1 MSKITRRSY
10 KRKKIVMG
18 LALFGAIGLVST
30 GFAAW
35 VLSAS
40 ASKDQGMSIKV
51 GEVDNKSM
59 EVIIDG
65 LYKTSDVVGVEKAS
79 AVGSGVSSYNKYSL
93 NPKASDTT
101 GRVRWGQSDEGDEPE
116 NMSVTIF
123 GHVTNAQNL
132 QEASAGGLTIL
143 LKGEKPANLV
153 TASAAG
159 NYLLEGNP
167 QAREAYIGLPAC
179 FESAQNINYALEGDA
194 TKTAYFRYDVA
205 FTWGA
210 EFGGENP
217 SEYFDDAGINVP
229 MANVEAMLND
239 MKTLINAVGTFEVTI
254 TAIPN

>member
-18 LALFGAIGLVST
+18 IALFGAIGLVST

-59 EVIIDG
+59 EVVVDG
-65 LYKTSDVVGVEKAS
+65 LYKTSDVEGIEKAS
-79 AVGSGVSSYNKYSL
+79 GVGSSVSTYNKFSL
-93 NPKASDTT
+93 NPKATDTT
-101 GRVRWGQSDEGDEPE
+101 GRVRWGQLDENDEPE

-123 GHVTNAQNL
+123 GHVNNAQNL
-132 QEASAGGLTIL
+132 KEAAQGGLTIL
-143 LKGEKPANLV
+143 LKGDVPAALT
-153 TASAAG
+153 TASTAG
-159 NYLLEGNP
+159 TYLLEGVAQNR
-167 QAREAYIGLPAC
+167 AAYIGLPAC
-179 FESAQNINYALEGDA
+179 FSSAQNINYSLEGDA

-210 EFGGENP
+210 EFNGENP
-217 SEYFDDAGINVP
+217 SEYFDGDGIDVT
-229 MANVEAMLND
+229 MDKVEAMLND
-239 MKTLINAVGTFEVTI
+239 MKALVNSVGTFEVTI